1 MDNHVLLSINSK
13 ILQYRGEWSEDVVE
27 VKEFNTIKD
36 FWEIINNIQDPDT
49 LPFDS
54 SYYLF
59 KV

>member
-1 MDNHVLLSINSK
+1 MLSINSK
-13 ILQYRGEWSEDVVE
+13 ILQYRGEWSENVVE
-27 VKEFNTIKD
+27 VKKFNTIKD